1 VEPLT
6 FDRDTVLVTAS
17 NDNFLPLAKGLW
29 GSLRKLGFHQRY
41 RLAWVDIGDGERTR
55 AWLRENAPEVEQVSL
70 SSAAVAFASELA
82 RRPYERALLV
92 RPFLPSLLPDA
103 TRLVWLD
110 SDIWVQQAWA
120 VTDVVQCLTHSPD
133 HAVICPVLDV
143 GYWPLL
149 HQARRFVEDN
159 VAPIWRALYGAVVAD
174 DLSPRPLLSAGVFAM
189 TRDDQR
195 WAWWAEEIEQHWR
208 NPAVPPHYLHVAEQ
222 SALTYLL
229 YTTGR
234 FHALDALHNF
244 HANLGPLVC
253 DDQGMVTTPAP
264 VPRVV
269 GAVHLSD
276 LENRNLAQQYLD
288 QQLLFER
295 GQYLAPEE
303 RTAVATLR
311 RS

>member
-1 VEPLT
+1 MDLAAL
-6 FDRDTVLVTAS
+6 DRETVLISAS

-29 GSLRKLGFHQRY
+29 ASLYKLGLHRRY
-41 RLAWVDIGDGERTR
+41 RLAWVDIGQSERTR
-55 AWLRENAPEVEQVSL
+55 AWLTSHAPEVEQLAL
-70 SSAAVAFASELA
+70 SSAAMDFTTTLA
-82 RRPYERALLV
+82 HRPYERALLV

-103 TRLVWLD
+103 VRLVWLD
-110 SDIWVQQAWA
+110 SDLWVQETWA
-120 VTDVVQCLTHSPD
+120 VQDVVRCLTQSPD

-149 HQARRFVEDN
+149 HQARRYVEEN
-159 VAPIWRALYGAVVAD
+159 VTPVWRALYGPVVAA

-208 NPAVPPHYLHVAEQ
+208 NPTVPPHYLHGAEQ

-244 HANLGPLVC
+244 HANLGALVC
-253 DDQGMVTTPAP
+253 TEDGVVTTAGP
-264 VPRVV
+264 VPRTV
-269 GAVHLSD
+269 GAVHLCD
-276 LENRNLAQQYLD
+276 LEHRGLAEQYLT

-295 GQYLAPEE
+295 GRYLDEAE
-303 RTAVATLR
+303 RAAFSSLR
-311 RS
+311 RA